1 MKAPLTA
8 TLLFSLITPLL
19 PAAEVYFDTVN
30 TAKASRLHGAYFG
43 AFAGGA
49 NVTGTTTS
57 QRVSS
62 LGVEGKGAGWIGG
75 VEFGYK
81 WVTPVGLNFAAEL
94 EFYYLN
100 QDISGNNG
108 RSSYR
113 SSLSAFGAMANGI
126 VQLDLESILGED
138 AGWVG
143 RIKPYLGAG
152 VGAGYGY
159 QNDIAYKPAG
169 GRERSNLSDGGEAG
183 FAYQLLAGVE
193 VEVAENFSVY
203 GEYRYLDL
211 YDFGNGD
218 INGADISTWIVG
230 LRFQY

>member
-1 MKAPLTA
+1 MKSLLSVSLVLTFTTA
-8 TLLFSLITPLL
+8 VL

-30 TAKASRLHGAYFG
+30 TAKASRLQGAYVG

-49 NVTGTTTS
+49 NVTGTSTS
-57 QRVSS
+57 NRISG
-62 LGVEGKGAGWIGG
+62 LGVQGNSVGWIGG

-81 WVTPVGLNFAAEL
+81 WATPVGINVAAEL

-100 QDISGNNG
+100 QDISGTSG

-126 VQLDLESILGED
+126 VQLDLESILGDD
-138 AGWVG
+138 AGWIG
-143 RIKPYLGAG
+143 RIKPYVGAG
-152 VGAGYGY
+152 VGYGYGY
-159 QNDIAYKPAG
+159 QNQIAYKRTG
-169 GRERSNLSDGGEAG
+169 QRERSNLSDGGESG

-193 VEVAENFSVY
+193 VELAENFSVF
-203 GEYRYLDL
+203 GEYRYMDL

-218 INGADISTWIVG
+218 IKGAEVSSWLLG
-230 LRFQY
+230 MRFQY

>member
-1 MKAPLTA
+1 MKFNLAV
-8 TLLFSLITPLL
+8 TLLLSLAAATL

-49 NVTGTTTS
+49 NVTGT
-57 QRVSS
+57 SS
-62 LGVEGKGAGWIGG
+62 SERLGGVAVDGDGMGWIGG

-81 WVTPVGLNFAAEL
+81 WVTPVGINLAAEL

-100 QDISGNNG
+100 QDISGRNG

-113 SSLSAFGAMANGI
+113 SSMSAFGAMSNGV
-126 VQLDLESILGED
+126 VQLDLESLLGED

-143 RIKPYLGAG
+143 RIKPYVGAG
-152 VGAGYGY
+152 VGFGYGY
-159 QNDIAYKPAG
+159 QDQIAYKREG
-169 GRERSNLSDGGEAG
+169 SRERALNDGGEAS
-183 FAYQLLAGVE
+183 FAYQLFAGVE
-193 VEVAENFSVY
+193 VEVSDNFSVY
-203 GEYRYLDL
+203 TEYRYLDL

-218 INGADISTWIVG
+218 IEGADISTWILG
-230 LRFQY
+230 ARFQY

>member
-1 MKAPLTA
+1 MKSILVASLA
-8 TLLFSLITPLL
+8 LSLFTSVL

-49 NVTGTTTS
+49 NITGTNTS
-57 QRVSS
+57 RRISG
-62 LGVEGKGAGWIGG
+62 LGVEGKGLGWIGG

-81 WVTPVGLNFAAEL
+81 WVTPVGLNVAAEL

-113 SSLSAFGAMANGI
+113 SSLSAFGAMGNGI
-126 VQLDLESILGED
+126 VQLDLESLLGEE
-138 AGWVG
+138 AGWVT
-143 RIKPYLGAG
+143 RIKPYVGAG
-152 VGAGYGY
+152 VGFGYGY
-159 QNDIAYKPAG
+159 QDHIAYKPTG
-169 GRERSNLSDGGEAG
+169 RRERNNQSDGGEAS

-193 VEVAENFSVY
+193 VELADNFSVY

-218 INGADISTWIVG
+218 INGVDISTWIIG
-230 LRFQY
+230 MRFQY